1 MSAPFQNPRQH
12 GFLVNGPGSA
22 FSELLLG
29 LYERMYAFEASGGP
43 SRYLPAFSVS
53 NPQSVFRTIQNYIIT
68 LIPYFLDPDS
78 MHTVGG
84 RTLQNYT
91 TTSFFL
97 AAGMG
102 AGFRRVTSYSGFGD
116 PTPAGYGVA
125 VGGDILG
132 WWVWEDIITA
142 LSNLNY
148 TTVDTTLTQTGGGY
162 PSLIRQ
168 AYAFSPSD
176 MATAWNAASYSDPG
190 GSILYIHA
198 FRLNYSHW
206 GQQVIHAQSG
216 YVTSV
221 IPRTPSVAP
230 PGADL
235 VIWSKCSALTIPEY
249 FYPYFPGPIGY
260 WSPLDSW
267 TQDAY
272 NPGQSLIYTPGATS
286 IPFTNR
292 VLDAYFTS
300 GPSSPLVS
308 MLLDSPGPDIAQGC
322 WVGSIG
328 VFEWAYTNSGV

>member
-22 FSELLLG
+22 FREILRGLG
-29 LYERMYAFEASGGP
+29 ERIYAFEASGGP
-43 SRYLPAFSVS
+43 LYYFPDFSVR
-53 NPQSVFRTIQNYIIT
+53 NPQSVFRTIQEYIIT

-84 RTLQNYT
+84 STPQYYT

-102 AGFRRVTSYSGFGD
+102 AGLRRVTSYSGFGD

-148 TTVDTTLTQTGGGY
+148 TTVGTTITETGENYLG
-162 PSLIRQ
+162 PTRQ
-168 AYAFSPSD
+168 ALAFSPSA
-176 MATAWNAASYSDPG
+176 MATAWNAASYSEEG
-190 GSILYIHA
+190 NILCIYAARIS
-198 FRLNYSHW
+198 YPYW
-206 GQQVIHAQSG
+206 GQQVTHTKSG
-216 YVTSV
+216 FVSSA
-221 IPRTPSVAP
+221 RPSAPAVAP

-235 VIWSKCSALTIPEY
+235 VIWSKCSAFTSSWGY
-249 FYPYFPGPIGY
+249 SQPYVAGPIGY
-260 WSPLDSW
+260 WSPLDTW

-286 IPFTNR
+286 IPFTNS
-292 VLDAYFTS
+292 VLDAFYTS
-300 GPSSPLVS
+300 GSSSPLVS
-308 MLLDSPGPDIAQGC
+308 MLLDSPGPNKALGC

-328 VFEWAYTNSGV
+328 VFKWAYTNSGV